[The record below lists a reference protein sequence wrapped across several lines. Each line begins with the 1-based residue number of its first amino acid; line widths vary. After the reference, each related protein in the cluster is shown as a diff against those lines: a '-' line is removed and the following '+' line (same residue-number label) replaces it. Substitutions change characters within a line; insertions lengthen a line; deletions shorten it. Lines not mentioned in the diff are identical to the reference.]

1 MSDVKYSKEHEWI
14 KLEGDVA
21 TIGITKHA
29 TEMLGD
35 IVFTELP
42 EKGSNVEKDGTAG
55 VVESTK
61 AASDVYTPVSGEVVE
76 TNQAIVDDPS
86 KINQDPENTA
96 WFFKLKIKDKSEMDS
111 LMNKEDYDKFAKESS
126 SCLLY
131 TSPSPRDGLLSR
143 MPSSA

>member
-1 MSDVKYSKEHEWI
+1 MSEVKYSKEHEWI
-14 KLEGDVA
+14 KLDEDVA

-42 EKGSNVEKDGTAG
+42 EKGSSVEKDGTVG

-61 AASDVYTPVSGEVVE
+61 AASDVYTPVGGEVID
-76 TNQAIVDDPS
+76 TNQEIVDDPS

-111 LMNKEDYDKFAKESS
+111 LMNKEDYDKFAKENNS
-126 SCLLY
+126 
-131 TSPSPRDGLLSR
+131 
-143 MPSSA
+143 

>member
-14 KLEGDVA
+14 TLEGDEA

-35 IVFTELP
+35 IVFTDLP
-42 EKGSNVEKDGTAG
+42 EKGSSVEKDGTVG

-61 AASDVYTPVSGEVVE
+61 AASDVYTPVSGEIVD
-76 TNQAIVDDPS
+76 TNQEIVDDPS
-86 KINQDPENTA
+86 KINQDPENSA

-111 LMNKEDYDKFAKESS
+111 LMNKDDYDKFAKENNS
-126 SCLLY
+126 
-131 TSPSPRDGLLSR
+131 
-143 MPSSA
+143 

>member
-1 MSDVKYSKEHEWI
+1 MSEVKYSKEHEWI
-14 KLEGDVA
+14 KLEGDTA
-21 TIGITKHA
+21 IIGITKHA

-42 EKGSNVEKDGTAG
+42 EKGSNVEKNGTAG

-61 AASDVYTPVSGEVVE
+61 AASDVYTPVSGEVVD

-86 KINQDPENTA
+86 KINQDPEITA

-111 LMNKEDYDKFAKESS
+111 LMDKDEYDKFAKESS
-126 SCLLY
+126 S
-131 TSPSPRDGLLSR
+131 
-143 MPSSA
+143 